1 MTIGETYLIRT
12 ALLGIHSVDGT
23 RIPVMIPVGASVI
36 LELGPLDGTRM
47 VDIKWEGK
55 TVTIFTVDLRE
66 RGTLLPKAADPAASS
81 AFPPVR

>member
-1 MTIGETYLIRT
+1 MTLGERYRIKT
-12 ALLGIHSVDGT
+12 ALLGIHSVDGMRT
-23 RIPVMIPVGASVI
+23 PVMIPGGASVV

-66 RGTLLPKAADPAASS
+66 RGTLLSSAVKDPKAPAS
-81 AFPPVR
+81 